1 MRSGS
6 GTEFF
11 PTALRIS
18 AGAIVWA
25 VHFTVL
31 YGFAAL
37 ACARGFTGA
46 VPWVSGAATLLAL
59 AALLVVLARTGPR
72 RGEFESWLAFSIAA
86 VALVGVVFETVPVYL
101 VRTCA

>member
-1 MRSGS
+1 MR
-6 GTEFF
+6 T
-11 PTALRIS
+11 LRMS

-37 ACARGFTGA
+37 ACARGFAGA
-46 VPWVSGAATLLAL
+46 VPWVAGAASGLAL
-59 AALLVVLARTGPR
+59 AALLLVLLRTRPQ

-86 VALVGVVFETVPVYL
+86 FALVGIVFETVSVYL
-101 VRTCA
+101 VRPCA

>member
-1 MRSGS
+1 MRSGTA
-6 GTEFF
+6 TEFF
-11 PTALRIS
+11 PTALRIA

-25 VHFTVL
+25 LHFTVL

-37 ACARGFTGA
+37 ACARGFAGA
-46 VPWVSGAATLLAL
+46 VPWVSGAASVLAL
-59 AALLVVLARTGPR
+59 TAVALILARSHPH

-86 VALVGVVFETVPVYL
+86 LALVAIVFETVAVFL

>member
-1 MRSGS
+1 MKSVS
-6 GTEFF
+6 GTEFL

-37 ACARGFTGA
+37 ACARGFAGA
-46 VPWVSGAATLLAL
+46 IPWVCGAASVLAL
-59 AALLVVLARTGPR
+59 AAVLLILALNLPR

-86 VALVGVVFETVPVYL
+86 LALVGIVLETVPVYL
-101 VRTCA
+101 VRPCA